1 MNGLV
6 TLPRATDESVF
17 GGKAAQLAAVAA
29 AALPVPSGLAVS
41 WSLAGAIA
49 DGDPEAAAELAAA
62 VLPGD
67 VLAVRSSGVGEDS
80 EAASFAGQ
88 HLTLL
93 GVAPGGVVDAVALV
107 ARSVRDARALAY
119 RGRLGVAGPPR
130 AGVVIQEMV
139 NATVA
144 GVLFRPHPLT
154 GADEIVIEASWGLGE
169 AVVNGL
175 VTPDRFRVTP
185 AGAVLE
191 RRPGVKD
198 VEVALAPAGGTEQ
211 RTVAGGR
218 VTDLCLEDR
227 ALARLRRLALDCQ
240 AVFSGPQDLEWAFAD
255 DRLWLLQRRAA
266 LRSRDSV

>member
-1 MNGLV
+1 VNGVV
-6 TLPRATDESVF
+6 TLPKATDESLF

-49 DGDPEAAAELAAA
+49 DDDPEATAELAA
-62 VLPGD
+62 VSLPGD
-67 VLAVRSSGVGEDS
+67 LLAVRSSGVGEDS

-93 GVAPGGVVDAVALV
+93 GVTPRGVAGAVARV

-139 NATVA
+139 DATVA

-175 VTPDRFRVTP
+175 VTPDRFRVSP

-198 VEVALAPAGGTEQ
+198 VEVVLAPAGGTAQ
-211 RTVAGGR
+211 GTVAGER
-218 VTDLCLEDR
+218 TTDLCLEDR
-227 ALARLRRLALDCQ
+227 ALERLRRLAIDCQ
-240 AVFSGPQDLEWAFAD
+240 AVFSGPADLEWAFAG

-266 LRSRDSV
+266 RRARDSV